1 MRKFRKKIRYK
12 RDFIKEK
19 VMLKK
24 GVITKEEL
32 EALYEEKS
40 I

>member
-1 MRKFRKKIRYK
+1 MRKPRKKFK
-12 RDFIKEK
+12 NERDFIKEK

-24 GVITKEEL
+24 GIITKEEL